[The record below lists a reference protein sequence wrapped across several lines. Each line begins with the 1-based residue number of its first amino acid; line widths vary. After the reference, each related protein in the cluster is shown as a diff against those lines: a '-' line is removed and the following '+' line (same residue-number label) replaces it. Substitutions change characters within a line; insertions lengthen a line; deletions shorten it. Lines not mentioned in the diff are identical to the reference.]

1 GRSGAPCYGLGH
13 GTERCSVVRRGTGL
27 GTWDGAVLRATA
39 GDRAWDMERSGAPCY
54 GTERCSMLRLE
65 RQRNGVDEIGLGA
78 DLADDA
84 GIFIAGFVEVF
95 EAAGEGFEGD

>member
-1 GRSGAPCYGLGH
+1 VLRLGTWNGAVLHGTALDRAGDMGRSGAPCYGLGH
-13 GTERCSVVRRGTGL
+13 
-27 GTWDGAVLRATA
+27 
-39 GDRAWDMERSGAPCY
+39 